1 MERTQVTVNVPRVEA
16 AGTATA
22 TARLVEWRG
31 MGRQVALQI
40 PGTDV
45 RVRND
50 GR

>member
-1 MERTQVTVNVPRVEA
+1 MERTQVTVKVPRVEA

-22 TARLVEWRG
+22 AARLVEWRG
-31 MGRQVALQI
+31 MGRQVALQA

-45 RVRND
+45 RVQND

>member
-1 MERTQVTVNVPRVEA
+1 MERTQVMVKAPGVEA

-22 TARLVEWRG
+22 TVRRVEWQG
-31 MGRQVALQI
+31 TDRQVALQP

>member
-1 MERTQVTVNVPRVEA
+1 METTQVTVRVPRVEA

-22 TARLVEWRG
+22 TARLVEWQG
-31 MGRQVALQI
+31 MGRQVALRV

-45 RVRND
+45 RVRNA